1 MRMGKTEPGLNSS
14 HWAFSAAKGPL
25 SDQNYVPSHGKGHFS
40 ENDQKKG
47 HSCGIKRRLWC
58 LYAGSYFLFQHRI
71 Y

>member
-47 HSCGIKRRLWC
+47 HSCGIKR
-58 LYAGSYFLFQHRI
+58 SI